1 MEFITMILDMI
12 KEAISDNLL
21 EILLAIGGVIFTF
34 LGTSSKKILK
44 QWADT
49 KEKRAVVKTVV
60 MQTEQ
65 VWKKLHGSDKL
76 HKAMETA
83 SDILREKGIP
93 ITELEL
99 MVLIEAA
106 VGEFNDAFN
115 KASWEKGIEEV
126 TNADEDAPETEGGE
140 ALEEGPLSEDATET
154 VC

>member
-1 MEFITMILDMI
+1 MEFITMIFEMI
-12 KEAISDNLL
+12 KEAISENLL
-21 EILLAIGGVIFTF
+21 EILIAIGGVVFTF

-83 SDILREKGIP
+83 SEILNEKGIP

-99 MVLIEAA
+99 IVLIEAA

-115 KASWEKGIEEV
+115 KASWEDGLEKATSAEGESDSKDIEEESPIL
-126 TNADEDAPETEGGE
+126 NEDTA
-140 ALEEGPLSEDATET
+140 ET
-154 VC
+154 VG

>member
-1 MEFITMILDMI
+1 MEFITMIFEMI
-12 KEAISDNLL
+12 KEAISENLL
-21 EILLAIGGVIFTF
+21 EILIAIGGVVFTF

-99 MVLIEAA
+99 IVLIEAA

-115 KASWEKGIEEV
+115 KESWENGISEV
-126 TNADEDAPETEGGE
+126 TDGDSAEEDNEETPELT
-140 ALEEGPLSEDATET
+140 AET
-154 VC
+154 VG